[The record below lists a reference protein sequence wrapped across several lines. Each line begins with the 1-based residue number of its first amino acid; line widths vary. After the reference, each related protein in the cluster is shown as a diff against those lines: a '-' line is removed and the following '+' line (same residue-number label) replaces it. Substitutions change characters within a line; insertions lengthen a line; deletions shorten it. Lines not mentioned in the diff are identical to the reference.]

1 MKNPPFAAIILA
13 AGLSSRMQQFKP
25 LLPLGKAT
33 ITDHVIATFKSVN
46 ADVFLVVGY
55 RRDDIVAGIREKD
68 ITIVYNPDY
77 EQEMFSSVQ
86 AGVRQ
91 LQPEH
96 SAFFILPVDIPLVKP
111 TTIRRLMEAAKENPG
126 KIIYPTFGGNRGHP
140 PLLPDS
146 LIPAILGWDKSGGL
160 KAVLKE
166 YEKLTL
172 EVPVKDSFIL
182 EDIDTPEDYLEL
194 LKHYRE
200 SRLIVK

>member
-1 MKNPPFAAIILA
+1 MKTPRFAAIILA
-13 AGLSSRMQQFKP
+13 AGLSSRMKQFKP

-55 RRDDIVAGIREKD
+55 RRDDIVAGVKEKD

-77 EQEMFSSVQ
+77 EKEMFTSVQ

-91 LQPEH
+91 LRPEY

-111 TTIRRLMEAAKENPG
+111 TTIRGLIAASKENPG
-126 KIIYPTFGGNRGHP
+126 RIIYPTYEDKRGHP

-146 LIPAILGWDKSGGL
+146 LIPALLGRHKSGGL

-166 YEKLTL
+166 HETLAL

-182 EDIDTPEDYLEL
+182 EDIDTPEDYQNL

>member
-1 MKNPPFAAIILA
+1 MKTPRFAAIILA
-13 AGLSSRMQQFKP
+13 AGLSSRMKQFKP

-55 RRDDIVAGIREKD
+55 RRDDVVAGIREKD

-77 EQEMFSSVQ
+77 EKEMFSSVQ

-91 LQPEH
+91 LRLEH
-96 SAFFILPVDIPLVKP
+96 SVFFILPVDIPLVKP
-111 TTIRRLMEAAKENPG
+111 TTIRRLMAAAKENPG

-146 LIPAILGWDKSGGL
+146 LIPAILGWHKGGGL

-166 YEKLTL
+166 HEKLTI
-172 EVPVKDSFIL
+172 EISVKDNFIL
-182 EDIDTPEDYLEL
+182 EDIDTAKDYQNL